1 MKILIV
7 GASVAGLEAAFY
19 ARKRYPSATIQLL
32 DQSQVLGYHPT
43 RFNRYLIGE
52 FETLEGEDHALQ
64 EKLANQNITCL
75 LNCRALKILPAD
87 KSLQIFYQGRV
98 QSLTYDAMI
107 LATGSQDNQRLV
119 QDFEEDSSL
128 IKIRSLEESRQS
140 LELLKQSDQVL
151 VVGAGQIGL
160 EASQVYHRVG
170 KQVTLLEASEYLN
183 FKYLDHPM
191 SERIQRR
198 LEQAG
203 IRIVT
208 GATVN
213 RMSFHPSFCQI
224 ETSKATYQTKA
235 VQLATNF
242 VPNSAWLKDQVTCY
256 PDGTVQVDDYLQT
269 SVPQVFAIGDLIRVP
284 FGPYRE
290 KIYLPLVHHAKNS
303 AKIAVENLFYQ
314 QLKRPISQRIIVS
327 YLFDQTLLCGGLT
340 EEEMRLTG
348 RRIFVSYQ
356 EDGEDFI
363 QILSDFYTGQVLG
376 VQALSCRDISRS
388 VAYLEEILVC
398 QKTDQALALESAF
411 YRNGESVEQERD
423 WLDFESHYLK
433 RLAARNEACDA
444 SQSAF

>member
-198 LEQAG
+198 LEQA
-203 IRIVT
+203 
-208 GATVN
+208 
-213 RMSFHPSFCQI
+213 CLLY
-224 ETSKATYQTKA
+224 TS
-235 VQLATNF
+235 
-242 VPNSAWLKDQVTCY
+242 D
-256 PDGTVQVDDYLQT
+256 
-269 SVPQVFAIGDLIRVP
+269 
-284 FGPYRE
+284 
-290 KIYLPLVHHAKNS
+290 
-303 AKIAVENLFYQ
+303 
-314 QLKRPISQRIIVS
+314 
-327 YLFDQTLLCGGLT
+327 
-340 EEEMRLTG
+340 
-348 RRIFVSYQ
+348 
-356 EDGEDFI
+356 
-363 QILSDFYTGQVLG
+363 
-376 VQALSCRDISRS
+376 
-388 VAYLEEILVC
+388 
-398 QKTDQALALESAF
+398 
-411 YRNGESVEQERD
+411 
-423 WLDFESHYLK
+423 
-433 RLAARNEACDA
+433 AADE
-444 SQSAF
+444 